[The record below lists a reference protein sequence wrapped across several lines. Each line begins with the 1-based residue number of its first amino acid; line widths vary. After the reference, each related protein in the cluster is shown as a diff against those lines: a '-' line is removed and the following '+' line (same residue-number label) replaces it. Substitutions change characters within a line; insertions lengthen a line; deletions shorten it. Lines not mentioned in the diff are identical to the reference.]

1 MKKTR
6 NILVLMLLLVTFQ
19 AVSQIEY
26 YLPEGFKTYK
36 TSGGEEVRC
45 DNDFDN
51 DGIKDVAIYCT
62 NKDES
67 EGRVV
72 VFLSTRYN
80 RDNIYFWFPWPT
92 DLYYDFKFENGV
104 LSLSNFMGFGSNAT
118 TTFFLKYY
126 SNIENMRLIKYET
139 EYTQGMELH
148 TRTVNLLTREYQVDG
163 RKGKKNL
170 DVITLTN
177 IDSYFDI
184 LSSIGY

>member
-1 MKKTR
+1 
-6 NILVLMLLLVTFQ
+6 MLLTGTFQ
-19 AVSQIEY
+19 AVSQKSYI
-26 YLPEGFKTYK
+26 LPEGFSTFKS
-36 TSGGEEVRC
+36 SGGDEVRC
-45 DNDFDN
+45 DADFDN
-51 DGIKDVAIYCT
+51 DRIKDVAIYCV

-148 TRTVNLLTREYQVDG
+148 TRTVNLLTGEYQVDG

>member
-1 MKKTR
+1 
-6 NILVLMLLLVTFQ
+6 MLLIGTFQ
-19 AVSQIEY
+19 AVSQKSYI
-26 YLPEGFKTYK
+26 LPEGFSTFKS
-36 TSGGEEVRC
+36 SGGDEVRC
-45 DNDFDN
+45 DADFDN
-51 DGIKDVAIYCT
+51 DRIKDVAIYCV

-92 DLYYDFKFENGV
+92 DLYYDFKCENGV

-126 SNIENMRLIKYET
+126 TNLENMRLIKYET

-148 TRTVNLLTREYQVDG
+148 TRTVNLLTGEYQVDG

-170 DVITLTN
+170 DIITLTN

>member
-1 MKKTR
+1 MKKIR
-6 NILVLMLLLVTFQ
+6 NILVLMLLIGTFQ
-19 AVSQIEY
+19 AVSQKSYI
-26 YLPEGFKTYK
+26 LPEGFSTFKS
-36 TSGGEEVRC
+36 SGGDEVRC
-45 DNDFDN
+45 DADFDN
-51 DGIKDVAIYCT
+51 DRIKDVAIYCV

-92 DLYYDFKFENGV
+92 DLYYDFKCENGV

-126 SNIENMRLIKYET
+126 TNLENMRLIKYET

-148 TRTVNLLTREYQVDG
+148 TRTVNLLTGEYQVDG

-170 DVITLTN
+170 DIITLTN

>member
-1 MKKTR
+1 MKKVR
-6 NILVLMLLLVTFQ
+6 DFLIVMLLLVTFQ
-19 AVSQIEY
+19 AVSQKAY
-26 YLPEGFKTYK
+26 YLPEGFKTFK

-51 DGIKDVAIYCT
+51 DGIKDVAIYCV

-92 DLYYDFKFENGV
+92 DMYYEFKYETDV
-104 LSLSNFMGFGSNAT
+104 LSLSNFIGFGSNAT
-118 TTFFLKYY
+118 TTYYLKYY
-126 SNIENMRLIKYET
+126 GNLENMRLIKYET

-148 TRTVNLLTREYQVDG
+148 SQTVNLLTGEYQVDNK
-163 RKGKKNL
+163 KGKKNL

-177 IDSYFDI
+177 IDSYLEI
-184 LSSIGY
+184 LSSVGY

>member
-1 MKKTR
+1 
-6 NILVLMLLLVTFQ
+6 
-19 AVSQIEY
+19 
-26 YLPEGFKTYK
+26 
-36 TSGGEEVRC
+36 
-45 DNDFDN
+45 
-51 DGIKDVAIYCT
+51 
-62 NKDES
+62 
-67 EGRVV
+67 
-72 VFLSTRYN
+72 
-80 RDNIYFWFPWPT
+80 
-92 DLYYDFKFENGV
+92 
-104 LSLSNFMGFGSNAT
+104 MGFGSNAT